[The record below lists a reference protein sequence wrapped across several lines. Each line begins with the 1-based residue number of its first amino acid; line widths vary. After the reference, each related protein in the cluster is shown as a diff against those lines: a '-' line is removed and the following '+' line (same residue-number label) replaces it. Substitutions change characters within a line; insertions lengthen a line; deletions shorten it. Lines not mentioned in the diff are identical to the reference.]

1 MKALTEKQ
9 AWSKIARAFERYHKT
24 GAVCALNVYGL
35 CWAVMELECDERITS
50 DCSNS
55 MDDKIDAHGHKIHV
69 RDTDHFFPKD
79 QKHAKHRAALARRFA
94 KACE

>member
-9 AWSKIARAFERYHKT
+9 AWLKIARAFEDAQKQWLGRSYLTHF
-24 GAVCALNVYGL
+24 GL
-35 CWAVMELECDERITS
+35 CYAVRNMWYPSIVSRTTFSDMEQRLDLYCNNRV
-50 DCSNS
+50 
-55 MDDKIDAHGHKIHV
+55 DDKGYLW
-69 RDTDHFFPKD
+69 PLD